1 MVLEQPTVAAIK
13 LDIGC
18 GPNKQP
24 GYIGIDRIEFANVDR
39 VLDVREGI
47 PYDSTSV
54 DEVYT
59 SHFVEHLDG
68 LERVAFFNEV
78 CRVLKVGAQCRVI
91 VPNWSHERA
100 YGDPTHKF
108 PPMCSF
114 SFLYLNKAWRD
125 VNAPHSGYTCDFDAT
140 VVGTFDPND
149 AWIAYRTNEVKAQFM
164 QRNVNTCMDIIA
176 TLTKKAP

>member
-1 MVLEQPTVAAIK
+1 MVSEQQTVAPLK

-18 GPNKQP
+18 GPNKQS
-24 GYIGIDRIEFANVDR
+24 GYIGIDSISFPNVDL
-39 VLDVREGI
+39 VHDVRLGL
-47 PYDSTSV
+47 PYKDGEV
-54 DEVYT
+54 DEVHT

-68 LERVAFFNEV
+68 SERVAFFNEV
-78 CRVLKVGAQCRVI
+78 FRVLKVGGIIRVI

-114 SFLYLNKAWRD
+114 SFLYLNKQWRD
-125 VNAPHSGYTCDFDAT
+125 GNAPHSGYTCDFDAT

-149 AWIAYRTNEVKAQFM
+149 AWVAFRTSEVKGQFM

-176 TLTKKAP
+176 TLTKRV